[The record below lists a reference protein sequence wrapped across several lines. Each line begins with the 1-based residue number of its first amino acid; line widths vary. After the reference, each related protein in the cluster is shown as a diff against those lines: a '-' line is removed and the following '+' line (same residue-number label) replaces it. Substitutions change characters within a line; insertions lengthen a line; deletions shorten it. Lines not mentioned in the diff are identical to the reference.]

1 MSARP
6 DPTRPPGGRGAL
18 RRLAA
23 AVAATALVALA
34 PAPGAAAASR
44 PGTQAGTVTV
54 RGVSQT
60 AWVTREGTWRLT
72 LAIDGAPAGST
83 LTADLYSRVADRAE
97 YDRTVLGVLG
107 DRDPDDPPSLP
118 DVALDE
124 VPELPDGSREVALA
138 VALRQDSPSRP
149 GSRFFSAG
157 LRPGVYPVD
166 IRVVGPDGDEVTRL
180 VTHITRVPSAGDPTP
195 TSPEIL
201 VAPVVTL
208 GAGPSV
214 DDEGN
219 PDPDP
224 SVARAIDD
232 LTEGLGMFPDLPL
245 TLVPRPES
253 VEALAREDDAT
264 DALASL
270 QDLSR
275 ARQVVD
281 GTYVEVPVG
290 AWVDAGLTEELTR
303 QRDRG
308 NSVLTEQLGRA
319 DSSTWDARSG
329 LTPDAAAALWP
340 VGVRSVILAP
350 GAVGG
355 GPVTGPV
362 TISAGPARTLEA
374 VVADADL
381 SGTLARDPGDP
392 VLDIAAF
399 ASKLALAAANP
410 DGARGVVIDP
420 PEGWLDDPT
429 NVVLLGQLL
438 LDPAAPVEPVTVAQ
452 LLERVSATGSREL
465 APSLPVDLDG
475 YPDRLGLARARLS
488 SYASL
493 VGWATPQIGALDQLL
508 LLSGSMSLTPAQR
521 SVYVERVLSRT
532 EDGFQAVQAPKPLTV
547 TLTSSDGDLP
557 LTLLNELD
565 VPVTVTVDV
574 RPSGRVEIRDFSPT
588 QVLQPGRNQ
597 LEIPVHARAPGD
609 SKVEVTVRTTDGE
622 VTIDEV
628 DYTVRSTAVP
638 GIGVVLSAGAVI
650 FLLVWWAR
658 HWLRDRRSRGG
669 GDDGDG
675 GPDAPGPG
683 PDDVPGATAPV
694 PAELVRT

>member
-1 MSARP
+1 MSA
-6 DPTRPPGGRGAL
+6 PTRRHVVREGV

-23 AVAATALVALA
+23 AVAATGLVALA
-34 PAPGAAAASR
+34 PAPTPVAAAPAR
-44 PGTQAGTVTV
+44 PSAQAETVSV
-54 RGVSQT
+54 RGVFQT
-60 AWVTREGTWRLT
+60 PWVTREGTWELT
-72 LAIDGAPAGST
+72 LAISGAPAGST
-83 LTADLYSRVADRAE
+83 VTADPYARVTDRAE

-107 DRDPDDPPSLP
+107 ERDADDPASIPE
-118 DVALDE
+118 VAIDD
-124 VPELPDGSREVALA
+124 VPEQADGSREVTLT
-138 VALRQDSPSRP
+138 VTLRQDSPSRP
-149 GSRFFSAG
+149 GLRVFSAG

-166 IRVVGPDGDEVTRL
+166 VRVVGPDGADVSRL

-214 DDEGN
+214 DDRGN

-224 SVARAIDD
+224 AVARAIED
-232 LTEGLGMFPDLPL
+232 LAEGLGMFPDLPL

-253 VEALAREDDAT
+253 VEALAREADAD
-264 DALASL
+264 DALATL
-270 QDLSR
+270 QDLAR

-281 GTYVEVPVG
+281 GTYVEVPVS
-290 AWVDAGLTEELTR
+290 AWVDDGLTEELAR

-362 TISAGPARTLEA
+362 TIPAGTDRTLEA
-374 VVADADL
+374 VVPDPDL
-381 SGTLARDPGDP
+381 SGTLTRDPGDP
-392 VLDIAAF
+392 VLNAAAF
-399 ASKLALAAANP
+399 ASELALAAADP
-410 DGARGVVIDP
+410 DGPRGVVIAPAD
-420 PEGWLDDPT
+420 GWLDDPT

-438 LDPAAPVEPVTVAQ
+438 LDPVAPVEPVTVAQ
-452 LLERVSATGSREL
+452 LLERVPSTGTREL
-465 APSLPVDLDG
+465 APSLRVDLDG
-475 YPDRLGLARARLS
+475 YPERLGLARARLS
-488 SYASL
+488 TYASL
-493 VGWATPQIGALDQLL
+493 VGSADPEIGAFDQLL
-508 LLSGSMSLTPAQR
+508 LLSGSMSLTAAQR

-532 EDGFQAVQAPKPLTV
+532 EQHFQAVQAPEPLTV

-557 LTLLNELD
+557 LTLLNQLD
-565 VPVTVTVDV
+565 VPATVTVDV

-588 QVLQPGRNQ
+588 QTLQPGRNQ

-609 SKVEVTVRTTDGE
+609 SKVSVTVRTTDGE

-658 HWLRDRRSRGG
+658 HWLRDRRTRGGGG
-669 GDDGDG
+669 GDDGP
-675 GPDAPGPG
+675 PDPPERG
-683 PDDVPGATAPV
+683 PDDVPGTTAPS
-694 PAELVRT
+694 PPEMAST

>member
-1 MSARP
+1 MIP
-6 DPTRPPGGRGAL
+6 EGF

-23 AVAATALVALA
+23 SAAATALVALA
-34 PAPGAAAASR
+34 AAAPVAAAPAR
-44 PGTQAGTVTV
+44 PGVQAETVTV
-54 RGVSQT
+54 RGLSQPDP
-60 AWVTREGTWRLT
+60 WVTREGTWSLR
-72 LAIDGAPAGST
+72 LAITGAPPGAT
-83 LTADLYSRVADRAE
+83 VTTDLYARVADRAE
-97 YDRTVLGVLG
+97 YDRTVLGVLEG
-107 DRDPDDPPSLP
+107 DRLPSLP
-118 DVALDE
+118 DVPLDD
-124 VPELPDGSREVALA
+124 VPLQPDGSREVALA
-138 VALRQDSPSRP
+138 VTLRQDSPSRP
-149 GSRFFSAG
+149 GWRFFEDG

-166 IRVVGPDGDEVTRL
+166 IRVVDADGDEVTRL

-201 VAPVVTL
+201 VAPIVTL

-214 DDEGN
+214 DDAGN

-224 SVARAIDD
+224 SVARAIED
-232 LTEGLGMFPDLPL
+232 LAEGLGMFPDLPL

-253 VEALAREDDAT
+253 VEALAREEDAG
-264 DALASL
+264 DAFATL
-270 QDLSR
+270 QDLAR

-308 NSVLTEQLGRA
+308 NRVLTEQLGRA
-319 DSSTWDARSG
+319 DSSTWDARRG

-350 GAVGG
+350 GAVGAA
-355 GPVTGPV
+355 PVTGPV
-362 TISAGPARTLEA
+362 TIPTGTGRTLEA
-374 VVADADL
+374 VVPDADL
-381 SGTLARDPGDP
+381 SRTLARDPGDP
-392 VLDIAAF
+392 VLDAAAF
-399 ASKLALAAANP
+399 VSKLALAAADP
-410 DGARGVVIDP
+410 AGLRGVVIDP

-438 LDPAAPVEPVTVAQ
+438 LDPDAPVEPVTVAQ
-452 LLERVSATGSREL
+452 LLERVRSTGNREL
-465 APSLPVDLDG
+465 APTLPVDLDG

-493 VGWATPQIGALDQLL
+493 VGSATPEIAGFDQLL
-508 LLSGSMSLTPAQR
+508 LLSGSMSLTPARR

-532 EDGFQAVQAPKPLTV
+532 EERFEAVRAPAPVTV

-565 VPVTVTVDV
+565 VPATVTVDV
-574 RPSGRVEIRDFSPT
+574 RPSGRIEIRDFSPT
-588 QVLQPGRNQ
+588 QVLQPGPNQ

-658 HWLRDRRSRGG
+658 HWLRDRRARGG
-669 GDDGDG
+669 GDDGGDDG
-675 GPDAPGPG
+675 PEPPEPG
-683 PDDVPGATAPV
+683 PDDAPGTTAPA
-694 PAELVRT
+694 PSELVPT

>member
-1 MSARP
+1 VS
-6 DPTRPPGGRGAL
+6 DL
-18 RRLAA
+18 SIRRLAA
-23 AVAATALVALA
+23 SVAATALVALA
-34 PAPGAAAASR
+34 PAPVAAAPER
-44 PGTQAGTVTV
+44 PGGQTAETVTV
-54 RGVSQT
+54 RGVAQT
-60 AWVTREGTWRLT
+60 NWVTREGTWELT
-72 LAIDGAPAGST
+72 LAVDGAPPGST
-83 LTADLYSRVADRAE
+83 VTADPYSRVADRAE

-107 DRDPDDPPSLP
+107 ERDVNDPASIPE
-118 DVALDE
+118 VALDDAP
-124 VPELPDGSREVALA
+124 VRADGSREVKLA
-138 VALRQDSPSRP
+138 VALRQDSPSQP
-149 GSRFFSAG
+149 GRRFFSAG

-166 IRVVGPDGDEVTRL
+166 VRVVGPDGADLSRL

-201 VAPVVTL
+201 VAPLVTL

-224 SVARAIDD
+224 SVARAIED
-232 LTEGLGMFPDLPL
+232 LAEGLGMFPDLPL

-253 VEALAREDDAT
+253 VEALAREEGSG
-264 DALASL
+264 DALATL
-270 QDLSR
+270 QDLAR

-281 GTYVEVPVG
+281 GTYVEVPVS
-290 AWVDAGLTEELTR
+290 AWVDDGLTEELTR
-303 QRDRG
+303 QRARG

-319 DSSTWDARSG
+319 DSSTWDARPG

-340 VGVRSVILAP
+340 VGVRSVILDP
-350 GAVGG
+350 GAVEG

-362 TISAGPARTLEA
+362 TILTDTGRSLEA
-374 VVADADL
+374 VVPDADL
-381 SGTLARDPGDP
+381 SRTLARDPGDP
-392 VLDIAAF
+392 VLDAAAF
-399 ASKLALAAANP
+399 ASQLALAAADP
-410 DGARGVVIDP
+410 AGARGVVIDP

-452 LLERVSATGSREL
+452 LLDRVPSTGTRQL
-465 APSLPVDLDG
+465 APSLRVDLDG
-475 YPDRLGLARARLS
+475 YADRLGLARARLS

-493 VGWATPQIGALDQLL
+493 VGSAAPGISALDQLL
-508 LLSGSMSLTPAQR
+508 LLSGSTSLSERQR
-521 SVYVERVLSRT
+521 SVYVERVLTRT
-532 EDGFQAVQAPKPLTV
+532 EDSFQDVQAPEPLTV

-557 LTLLNELD
+557 LTLLNDLD
-565 VPVTVTVDV
+565 VPATVTVDV
-574 RPSGRVEIRDFSPT
+574 RASGRVEIRDGWSPT
-588 QVLQPGRNQ
+588 QTLQPGRNQ

-609 SKVEVTVRTTDGE
+609 SKVAVTVRTTDGE

-658 HWLRDRRSRGG
+658 HWLRDRRARGG
-669 GDDGDG
+669 GDDGG
-675 GPDAPGPG
+675 GDPDAPEPG
-683 PDDVPGATAPV
+683 PDDTPGATVTAP
-694 PAELVRT
+694 PELVST